1 MGLRVFHVKHIE
13 IILGLPHV
21 AYRWC
26 YIVSEVYEVFITAS
40 GLRRVHCVDPKLR
53 TRQKPHRNKPR
64 QGGDLAAGAIVS
76 LRPALPFPPP
86 LLPLPDHVHTPR
98 NTSAISL

>member
-40 GLRRVHCVDPKLR
+40 GLRRVHCIDPKLR

-64 QGGDLAAGAIVS
+64 QGGA
-76 LRPALPFPPP
+76 
-86 LLPLPDHVHTPR
+86 
-98 NTSAISL
+98 

>member
-40 GLRRVHCVDPKLR
+40 GLRRVHCIDPKLR

-64 QGGDLAAGAIVS
+64 QRGGLARIDHRFGNEGDFGRPERFSESFAIDPVQ
-76 LRPALPFPPP
+76 
-86 LLPLPDHVHTPR
+86 VE
-98 NTSAISL
+98 